1 MKTWPPKDPNEVLD
15 YAFDW
20 SPRGLEG
27 DTIVSFT
34 SAVESGTVVVDD
46 SQFEPDKFTTVTWLS
61 GGTEGETCKILL
73 RLTTTLG
80 RVLDETLSIKI
91 KSR

>member
-1 MKTWPPKDPNEVLD
+1 MKTWPAKDPNEILD
-15 YAFDW
+15 YGYDW

-34 SAVESGTVVVDD
+34 STVESGTVVVDD
-46 SQFEPDKFTTVTWLS
+46 SVFEASNFTTITWLS
-61 GGTEGETCKILL
+61 GGTEGETCKVLL
-73 RLTTTLG
+73 RLTTALG